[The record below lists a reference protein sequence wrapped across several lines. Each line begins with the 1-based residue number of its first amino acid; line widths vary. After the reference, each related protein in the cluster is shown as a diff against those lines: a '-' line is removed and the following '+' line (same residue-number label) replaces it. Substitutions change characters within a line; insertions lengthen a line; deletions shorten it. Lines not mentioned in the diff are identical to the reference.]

1 MLRISKHQQS
11 ALEAT
16 GLERYI
22 DASRAFLHQHFP
34 RLYELRGPDK
44 TRAWVRHGI
53 ERAGGY
59 GITDAR
65 DLRRFVVLLYAR
77 GIGFEDA
84 PEHSWMRDILD
95 NEQRTGRWKMDR
107 IQEILLTDET
117 EH

>member
-16 GLERYI
+16 GVERYI
-22 DASRAFLHQHFP
+22 DASRAFLAQHFP

-44 TRAWVRHGI
+44 TRAWVREGI
-53 ERAGGY
+53 ERARAY
-59 GITDAR
+59 GIGDAR
-65 DLRRFVVLLYAR
+65 DIRRFVVLLYAR

-84 PEHSWMRDILD
+84 PDNGWMRDILT
-95 NEQRTGRWKMDR
+95 NEERTGRWKMDR
-107 IQEILLTDET
+107 IQAILLTDET